1 MYITY
6 STQITTAQLTLP
18 SVSLKEYQIDPE
30 EKNMA
35 SIHFYFTTLSFVN
48 IAQQPERLLNWLGN
62 KFYLFFKKIGDNPSP
77 CGFLFGEYLQET

>member
-1 MYITY
+1 MCHFVYNKGCPKDCVYITY
-6 STQITTAQLTLP
+6 LTQITTARLTLP
-18 SVSLKEYQIDPE
+18 SVSLQEYQIDPEE

-62 KFYLFFKKIGDNPSP
+62 KFYLF
-77 CGFLFGEYLQET
+77 